1 MLDERRWT
9 WYHGGQGRLPRGL
22 DGKVGQQVDVK
33 WPLLARTGGG
43 YFFIWVPREIAAI
56 TSISSAIVSVTLIGV
71 SSFRSWPPPLLN
83 LCYIIFFPFFQP
95 LST

>member
-33 WPLLARTGGG
+33 WPLLARAGGG
-43 YFFIWVPREIAAI
+43 YFFIWIPREIAAI
-56 TSISSAIVSVTLIGV
+56 TSISNAKVSSTLMGV
-71 SSFRSWPPPLLN
+71 PSFRSWPPPLLAFVIA
-83 LCYIIFFPFFQP
+83 Y
-95 LST
+95 